1 MINVISFPSTVAV
14 KVIHDPE
21 DGMWIAECDAL
32 HLVTEAPSFDA
43 LVARVQEVAPECIE
57 ANAFPFPLAS
67 LRLRFEFEQG
77 LAERQVG

>member
-1 MINVISFPSTVAV
+1 MINVIPFPSPVAV
-14 KVIHDPE
+14 KVIHDPD

-57 ANAFPFPLAS
+57 ANSFPILPGA